1 MREKSNRPQRSR
13 THWWHARLYLILEMY
28 DKSEQGAG
36 QTWETIRQND
46 LSNYGNTEKIS
57 TKKIPPKEKKYQ

>member
-1 MREKSNRPQRSR
+1 
-13 THWWHARLYLILEMY
+13 MY

-57 TKKIPPKEKKYQ
+57 TKKIPPKEKKISIKRHSRHSQICLCFIDLDEGC